1 MNKPLKD
8 KVLLFSLMYDNRQV
22 GAWRHIYRTRD
33 AVANLLKSEFEI
45 IWAFDR
51 FYDDGF
57 LPTAGKI
64 IELNLYGELTH
75 EKIKKILSC
84 RVTHMLVSD
93 IDEVHF
99 SKFRAHLKD
108 VRVVKTVNFGYP
120 SGSVGWIRSLV
131 GRIRRKISPSPV
143 SAYITQSTG
152 QGKFL
157 NRYYG
162 VHPDLIHV
170 IPHAVDVD
178 GFKRVVS
185 HVRTGESTVTKV
197 LTVSALRKEKGILR
211 LLKVASR
218 VKWHYARHDISFV
231 IVGGGFM
238 LKEFIDFSQK
248 LDVTDVLVFAGH
260 SDNVIDFY
268 NSADIFFSP
277 SDIESFSLASAEA
290 MAMEL
295 PLVATRTHGLEDLVS
310 PDITGFLHDLDDID
324 GMAISIIRYADD
336 PALRSAH
343 GSSGRQKIMG
353 YAGLSE
359 EAIAISKVIRGNQ

>member
-1 MNKPLKD
+1 
-8 KVLLFSLMYDNRQV
+8 
-22 GAWRHIYRTRD
+22 
-33 AVANLLKSEFEI
+33 
-45 IWAFDR
+45 
-51 FYDDGF
+51 
-57 LPTAGKI
+57 
-64 IELNLYGELTH
+64 
-75 EKIKKILSC
+75 
-84 RVTHMLVSD
+84 
-93 IDEVHF
+93 
-99 SKFRAHLKD
+99 LKD

-131 GRIRRKISPSPV
+131 GRVRRKISPSPV

-310 PDITGFLHDLDDID
+310 PAITGFLHDLDDID

-336 PALRSAH
+336 PALRAAH
-343 GSSGRQKIMG
+343 GRSGRQKIIS
-353 YAGLSE
+353 YAGFSE